1 MRYQYNVTPW
11 PSPPSPQSQDWPR
24 LASLWTL
31 EIRLSQWSQWSHSVD
46 YEQYAEHHSGQ
57 TTHIILLTRLKLE
70 GWSLV
75 QREII
80 LIFFCYLFLHN
91 QGSYLESNKFKHF
104 ISTHCSVLMKY
115 FQLVE
120 VCKRPRHIFVCL
132 IWPCAGLSPGCHVC
146 LESPVTGQA
155 GWTCNYFLF
164 IMLLLPAQHVHQN
177 NTGKHTGVCIEIITW
192 PWQISKVFSHD
203 IYTCKL

>member
-31 EIRLSQWSQWSHSVD
+31 EIRLRQLSQWSDSSE

-80 LIFFCYLFLHN
+80 LIFF
-91 QGSYLESNKFKHF
+91 
-104 ISTHCSVLMKY
+104 
-115 FQLVE
+115 
-120 VCKRPRHIFVCL
+120 
-132 IWPCAGLSPGCHVC
+132 
-146 LESPVTGQA
+146 
-155 GWTCNYFLF
+155 
-164 IMLLLPAQHVHQN
+164 LLLVSP
-177 NTGKHTGVCIEIITW
+177 
-192 PWQISKVFSHD
+192 
-203 IYTCKL
+203 